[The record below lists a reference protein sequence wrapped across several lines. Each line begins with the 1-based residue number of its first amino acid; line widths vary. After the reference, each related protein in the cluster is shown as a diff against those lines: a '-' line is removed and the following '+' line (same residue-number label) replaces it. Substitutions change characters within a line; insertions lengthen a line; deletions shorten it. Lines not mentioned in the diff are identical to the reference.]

1 MPIAD
6 HDALERTFRDA
17 PLGERPQGS
26 WVGRHLG
33 FLDTRGARRLD
44 VRALDTL
51 LFVWPRWGI
60 DFDRRLWWFVDPR
73 IATGRFRIERGPSR
87 WRDAEV
93 LRLVY
98 DVSRLP
104 IRGVLYDE
112 IKPLAG
118 GRVLGIGGTN
128 HDRGLG
134 DHFWFELSP
143 LA

>member
-1 MPIAD
+1 MI
-6 HDALERTFRDA
+6 HELLEQRYRE
-17 PLGERPQGS
+17 PLGPTPTGCFG
-26 WVGRHLG
+26 GRHLG

-44 VRALDTL
+44 VRAFDTA

-73 IATGRFRIERGPSR
+73 LRIGRFRVDRGPSR

-93 LRLVY
+93 LQLHY

-104 IRGVLYDE
+104 IAGLLYDE
-112 IKPLAG
+112 VKPLAD

-128 HDRGLG
+128 HERGRG
-134 DHFWFELSP
+134 DHFWFELTR
-143 LA
+143 L